1 MQRDKTQCSKM
12 HIVIKYMGNLINL
25 DHDIMDLKDH
35 KLPTGNHFVRYKYV
49 LNALNI

>member
-1 MQRDKTQCSKM
+1 MQRDKNQSSKM

-35 KLPTGNHFVRYKYV
+35 KLQTGKNFVRYKYV
-49 LNALNI
+49 

>member
-1 MQRDKTQCSKM
+1 MQRDKNQCGKM

-35 KLPTGNHFVRYKYV
+35 KLPRGIHSMR
-49 LNALNI
+49 